1 MAVGNELT
9 ATVLRGGYCVGCG
22 ACASLADSPFRMQF
36 GELGTYLPMLDAA
49 SPTPAQQ
56 AAASAVCP
64 FSTAATDE
72 TTIARDL
79 FAENAAWHG
88 EIGFHRD
95 IYVGHVAEG
104 EFRGRGSSGGMA
116 SWLVSELLATGA
128 VDGVVHV
135 VPCHEPAGDRN
146 LLFRYRISR
155 SPDDI
160 RAAAGSRYYPICLAD
175 VLAEIRSQPHERFA
189 FVGIPCFIKAVRLL
203 ARQDETFARSVAYCV
218 GLVCGHLKSAAY
230 ADFIGWQLETPPA
243 ELRAIEFR
251 EKTPGRKA
259 NHYTARVSGGAEGS
273 SRARPMADLAG
284 GSWALGFF
292 KLKACEYCDD
302 MIAETADVVVGDA
315 WLPRFV
321 DDHRGTNI
329 VVVRHPVIARLVA
342 AAVAA
347 GRLALEPTTPDEVV
361 ESQRSGLRYRREG
374 LAVRLAD
381 ARDRGDWTPPKR
393 VRPGRT
399 GVARSRVAIYRH
411 RERLAR
417 ATHAAFRA
425 ALDAGSLDIFF
436 RRIRPLMRGHAKAK
450 RRAGWRERID
460 LLLDAMSARLFGPPR
475 EPPGSIPPP
484 S

>member
-1 MAVGNELT
+1 MAVQHDLT
-9 ATVLRGGYCVGCG
+9 TTVLQGGYCVGCG
-22 ACASLADSPFRMQF
+22 ACASLADSPFRMRF
-36 GELGTYLPMLDAA
+36 GELGTYLPLLNVAT
-49 SPTPAQQ
+49 PTPAQQ
-56 AAASAVCP
+56 ASAAAVCP
-64 FSTAATDE
+64 FSAAATDE

-79 FAENAAWHG
+79 FAKLAAWHG
-88 EIGFHRD
+88 EIGFHRET
-95 IYVGHVAEG
+95 YVGHVAEG

-116 SWLVSELLATGA
+116 SWLASELLATGA

-135 VPCHEPAGDRN
+135 TPCHEPGSDRN
-146 LLFRYRISR
+146 LLFRYSISR
-155 SPDDI
+155 SLDDV
-160 RAAAGSRYYPICLAD
+160 RAGAGSRYYPICLSD
-175 VLAEIRSQPHERFA
+175 VLAEIRSRPHERFA

-203 ARQDETFARSVAYCV
+203 ARQDEAFGRSVAYCV

-230 ADFIGWQLETPPA
+230 ADFIGWQLDTPPN

-259 NHYTARVSGGAEGS
+259 NHYTARISGGGEES
-273 SRARPMADLAG
+273 SRARPMTDLAG

-292 KLKACEYCDD
+292 RLKACEYCDD

-321 DDHRGTNI
+321 DDHRGTNV
-329 VVVRHPVIARLVA
+329 VVVRHPDISQIIAE
-342 AAVAA
+342 AVAA

-393 VRPGRT
+393 VRPGRA
-399 GVARSRVAIYRH
+399 GVDRSRVAIYRQ

-425 ALDAGSLDIFF
+425 ALDTGNLAIFF
-436 RRIRPLMRGHAKAK
+436 RRIRPLMRSHARAK
-450 RRAGWRERID
+450 QRVGWRERID
-460 LLLDAMSARLFGPPR
+460 LLLATITLRLSGPPR

-484 S
+484 